1 MDKEV
6 DLSDVGMAD
15 APTLLGWRVLLTES
29 VLNTCIKVPQGVEG
43 QTMAGRVS
51 DLRAFL
57 EYHLK
62 QAPEQGNGRLNAGF
76 AFYHSVVNDN
86 RKRSEYGDGPE
97 MPGTAVPLSVV
108 ASIDYDGAPCLV
120 VLHSEEDFPG

>member
-15 APTLLGWRVLLTES
+15 APTLLGWRVLVTER
-29 VLNTCIKVPQGVEG
+29 VLNTCIKVPHGVEG
-43 QTMAGRVS
+43 QTMASRVS

-57 EYHLK
+57 EYYLK
-62 QAPEQGNGRLNAGF
+62 QAPEQGNGRLNVGF
-76 AFYHSVVNDN
+76 VFRHSVVNDN

-97 MPGTAVPLSVV
+97 TPGTAIPLEVV

-120 VLHSEEDFPG
+120 VLHGEEGSLG